1 MDPARVP
8 LPDNPDLTSIM
19 ALQSQQLAQQAQQL
33 NQLSAMM
40 QQLLSAQQQPQQP
53 QPPPAP
59 VLPLAPAVVSGSK
72 LCMCMRRSQHCY
84 NIKYIISIQN
94 DCCLR
99 FFLSISITA
108 CQEDKQCQKYALNIQ
123 CLFYHPV
130 LQSSESDTGILGYT
144 VVVYLVMT
152 ILGVGVAHIEYKFMV
167 IRYALYNLP
176 EDPLYYSI
184 DHLHWNSN
192 KCSIFYRAEIR
203 RITHQKC
210 NCYAFGRRSKSLEIQ
225 VWQRTSNVPE

>member
-84 NIKYIISIQN
+84 NIKYIIS
-94 DCCLR
+94 
-99 FFLSISITA
+99 
-108 CQEDKQCQKYALNIQ
+108 
-123 CLFYHPV
+123 
-130 LQSSESDTGILGYT
+130 DTGILGYT

-210 NCYAFGRRSKSLEIQ
+210 NVQHLMHKNHEKSERKKNTTRGPHTIQNIILPGCSIIFVLAEAQAWTKSSK
-225 VWQRTSNVPE
+225 